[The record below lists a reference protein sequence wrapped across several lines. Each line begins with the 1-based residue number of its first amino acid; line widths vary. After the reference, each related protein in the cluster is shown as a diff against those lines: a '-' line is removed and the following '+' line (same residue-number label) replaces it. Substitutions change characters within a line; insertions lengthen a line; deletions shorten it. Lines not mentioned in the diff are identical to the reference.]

1 MKKIIS
7 ASLALLM
14 AANMTAVPTLA
25 AKDDTVLITSAPA
38 VRDYTK
44 AEKIASE
51 LKKLGIFKG
60 VSDTDFDLDRAPTRV
75 EAVVMLIRFLGKE
88 AEALGGTWEH
98 PFTDVPEWADN
109 YIGYAYKNGLTNG
122 ISKTE
127 FGTGD
132 ANAAM
137 FITFTL
143 RALGYSDKENGDFT
157 WDAPFA
163 LAYEAKVLSADIE
176 LENFM
181 RADVVITAYN
191 ALGAK
196 LKGSEETL
204 ADYLGSEHVFT
215 SEQYN
220 SMKLAIEGEG
230 VKKYNY
236 LTDFTNYT
244 VSDGLDEN
252 GFFEGVKASD
262 YVDLGDFK
270 NLDLPL
276 DILTVND
283 EEINAEIETLL
294 SQHEGYSE
302 LTDELAKMYGFDSA
316 DELLADIEKWLY
328 DNKKSEIIVAI
339 AENAQF
345 REIPDS
351 MVEYILNLVIYSYMA
366 PAASYGMTLEEFAVS
381 ILGCESFDAFIEL
394 QTVDAIEDVKYY
406 LVYQAIAE
414 AEGITVTDEDITA
427 VGYEEDIDL
436 YGKPFVKLTVLVEYK
451 IPDLVVKIY
460 SEKKPVEK
468 KYDYRTDFTDY
479 TMSEGIDDNG
489 YISGIRALDYVELGN
504 YDKLPGAKELLAV
517 SEKELELAIASYL
530 GNEVEYEKITD
541 RAVVIGDTVAIE
553 VSAVFEDENAE
564 DVVPDAMEMNT
575 DPAMISAEVSEIEE
589 MLEYMGYEISVDW
602 IRKVY
607 ADFTD
612 AMVGAKPGDTV
623 NMDFVYSKDVVDF
636 MLFTD
641 ESLTEDE
648 ANEMLDK
655 SVTCEIKIN
664 HIVGSPILP
673 EIDDELAAKYGFES
687 KDEFIENVNGMLVLS
702 KQNALLMK
710 IVDGITV
717 KEVPDAVM
725 ELFINQSLYAFS
737 KYADELDTT
746 VEALMAYIG
755 AASIDEYV
763 LLVEEEIC
771 AEAEV
776 ALMLQALAEAG
787 NVTVTDEDIIVYD
800 LQGYVEEYGMPYA
813 KMNYL
818 SIAVQEY
825 LLGLYK

>member
-1 MKKIIS
+1 
-7 ASLALLM
+7 
-14 AANMTAVPTLA
+14 
-25 AKDDTVLITSAPA
+25 
-38 VRDYTK
+38 
-44 AEKIASE
+44 
-51 LKKLGIFKG
+51 
-60 VSDTDFDLDRAPTRV
+60 
-75 EAVVMLIRFLGKE
+75 
-88 AEALGGTWEH
+88 
-98 PFTDVPEWADN
+98 
-109 YIGYAYKNGLTNG
+109 
-122 ISKTE
+122 
-127 FGTGD
+127 
-132 ANAAM
+132 
-137 FITFTL
+137 
-143 RALGYSDKENGDFT
+143 
-157 WDAPFA
+157 
-163 LAYEAKVLSADIE
+163 
-176 LENFM
+176 
-181 RADVVITAYN
+181 
-191 ALGAK
+191 
-196 LKGSEETL
+196 
-204 ADYLGSEHVFT
+204 
-215 SEQYN
+215 
-220 SMKLAIEGEG
+220 
-230 VKKYNY
+230 
-236 LTDFTNYT
+236 
-244 VSDGLDEN
+244 
-252 GFFEGVKASD
+252 
-262 YVDLGDFK
+262 
-270 NLDLPL
+270 
-276 DILTVND
+276 
-283 EEINAEIETLL
+283 
-294 SQHEGYSE
+294 
-302 LTDELAKMYGFDSA
+302 
-316 DELLADIEKWLY
+316 
-328 DNKKSEIIVAI
+328 
-339 AENAQF
+339 
-345 REIPDS
+345 
-351 MVEYILNLVIYSYMA
+351 
-366 PAASYGMTLEEFAVS
+366 
-381 ILGCESFDAFIEL
+381 
-394 QTVDAIEDVKYY
+394 
-406 LVYQAIAE
+406 
-414 AEGITVTDEDITA
+414 
-427 VGYEEDIDL
+427 
-436 YGKPFVKLTVLVEYK
+436 
-451 IPDLVVKIY
+451 
-460 SEKKPVEK
+460 
-468 KYDYRTDFTDY
+468 
-479 TMSEGIDDNG
+479 
-489 YISGIRALDYVELGN
+489 
-504 YDKLPGAKELLAV
+504 
-517 SEKELELAIASYL
+517 
-530 GNEVEYEKITD
+530 
-541 RAVVIGDTVAIE
+541 
-553 VSAVFEDENAE
+553 
-564 DVVPDAMEMNT
+564 MEMNT